1 MGTMIR
7 ADYELNEEEESIYRY
22 LYNNVSVTP
31 KEVKDSYGEKMYV
44 KFAVAM
50 NDYINNQGKEHM
62 ECVLEP
68 TVIGLEEL
76 SSLNTGQL
84 STIQTPRMCGKSKAI
99 AEAFTEMQKREL
111 IKDIARCKK

>member
-1 MGTMIR
+1 MIR

-31 KEVKDSYGEKMYV
+31 RDVRENYGERMYV

-50 NDYINNQGKEHM
+50 HKYINNQGKEHM

-68 TVIGLEEL
+68 TVIGLEEF
-76 SSLNTGQL
+76 SSLNTGKL
-84 STIQTPRMCGKSKAI
+84 STSQIPRMCGKSKAI
-99 AEAFTEMQKREL
+99 AEAFTEMQKKEL